1 VILVDTSIWI
11 DFFSGQSR
19 ELVEFLQ
26 SPGMLCHPMIVGELA
41 CGMLPDRAFALRR
54 LKNLKQSEVID
65 DETLLMFIEQHNLYG
80 RGIGYVDTHL
90 LASAML
96 GDSRWLWTRDRRL
109 HAAAEDMGVAFQ
121 LPH

>member
-11 DFFSGQSR
+11 DFFRGQCR

-41 CGMLPDRAFALRR
+41 CGTLPNRAFALRR
-54 LKNLKQSEVID
+54 LKNLKQSEVVD
-65 DETLLMFIEQHNLYG
+65 DETLLVFIEQHNLYG
-80 RGIGYVDTHL
+80 RGIGYVDNHL

-96 GDSRWLWTRDRRL
+96 GDARWLWTRDRRL
-109 HAAAEDMGVAFQ
+109 HAAAKDMGVAFQ
-121 LPH
+121 PPH